1 MRKSKYF
8 KEVEQENEGDL
19 MAFVSPEVKNMIANG
34 ELDASKKK
42 EVLKQAKIDRDKEVA
57 YQKQLKKEADME
69 KKQGQGGMSAN
80 DIVNLMNDD

>member
-42 EVLKQAKIDRDKEVA
+42 EVLK
-57 YQKQLKKEADME
+57 
-69 KKQGQGGMSAN
+69 
-80 DIVNLMNDD
+80 

>member
-1 MRKSKYF
+1 M
-8 KEVEQENEGDL
+8 
-19 MAFVSPEVKNMIANG
+19 
-34 ELDASKKK
+34 
-42 EVLKQAKIDRDKEVA
+42 A